1 MIKNK
6 VKVIKNISIEE
17 QALLI
22 NSIVDAHFDE
32 DETGKLEYSP
42 LFVEVSKVVNFI
54 GHFVNGVTF
63 EENESMY
70 DAIVNDKQLMRIYRK
85 SNKYFKEIL
94 GKVEDIVEYKKAK
107 LIHTSPLDE
116 LLGEITKIVKE
127 TNESLNLKDI
137 ATLLPELAKL
147 GKGFNQKEM
156 VAQVLKSMP
165 KDHKK
170 PTKTKE
176 EKVESLASA
185 EE

>member
-6 VKVIKNISIEE
+6 IKAIKNISLEE
-17 QALLI
+17 QISII
-22 NSIVDAHFDE
+22 NSLVDAHFDE
-32 DETGKLEYSP
+32 DENGKLEYSP
-42 LFVEVSKVVNFI
+42 LLVEVSKLLNFTSY
-54 GHFVNGVTF
+54 FVHGVTF

-70 DAIVNDKQLMRIYRK
+70 DAIINDKQLMRIYRR
-85 SNKYFKEIL
+85 SNKCFKEIL
-94 GKVEDIVEYKKAK
+94 RKVEDLVEYKKAK
-107 LIHTSPLDE
+107 LIHSSPLDE

-147 GKGFNQKEM
+147 GKSFDQKSM
-156 VAQVLKSMP
+156 VEQVLKNIP

-170 PTKTKE
+170 PSKIKAVKE
-176 EKVESLASA
+176 ETPTST

>member
-6 VKVIKNISIEE
+6 VKVIKNISLEE
-17 QALLI
+17 RVLMI

-42 LFVEVSKVVNFI
+42 LFVEISKVVNFI
-54 GHFVNGVTF
+54 GHFVIGVTF

-70 DAIVNDKQLMRIYRK
+70 DAVVNDKQLMRIYRR
-85 SNKYFKEIL
+85 SNKCFKEIL
-94 GKVEDIVEYKKAK
+94 KKVDEIVEYKKAK
-107 LIHTSPLDE
+107 LIHSSPLDE

-127 TNESLNLKDI
+127 TNESLNLKDM

-147 GKGFNQKEM
+147 GKNFNQKEM

-170 PTKTKE
+170 PSKTKE
-176 EKVESLASA
+176 EKVETPTPS